1 MPNFRCPI
9 CNFKTFTEKDEKEHA
24 KTHQTPVPVQP
35 VTQPVP
41 VQPVTQ
47 PAIAEPAAK
56 KPTEPKV
63 KKTEEQKKPFIM
75 PDFVKRFLHKNVS
88 ITMIDGSTITGE
100 LTGFNNYELM
110 INEKILIEKH
120 AMMKMQEV
128 EANP

>member
-9 CNFKTFTEKDEKEHA
+9 CNFKTLTEKDEKDHD
-24 KTHQTPVPVQP
+24 KTHQT
-35 VTQPVP
+35 PVP

>member
-1 MPNFRCPI
+1 MPIFRCPT
-9 CNFKTFTEKDEKEHA
+9 CNFKSFTEKDEKEHA
-24 KTHQTPVPVQP
+24 KTHLKPAASP
-35 VTQPVP
+35 
-41 VQPVTQ
+41 

-56 KPTEPKV
+56 KPDEP
-63 KKTEEQKKPFIM
+63 KKPFIM

-120 AMMKMQEV
+120 AMIKVQEV
-128 EANP
+128 ETNP

>member
-1 MPNFRCPI
+1 MPNRYLKLKR
-9 CNFKTFTEKDEKEHA
+9 ND
-24 KTHQTPVPVQP
+24 
-35 VTQPVP
+35 
-41 VQPVTQ
+41 
-47 PAIAEPAAK
+47 IARLQFIFEGHEGLGTCTTIDKNKAV
-56 KPTEPKV
+56 V
-63 KKTEEQKKPFIM
+63 KLFIM

-120 AMMKMQEV
+120 AMMKVQEV

>member
-24 KTHQTPVPVQP
+24 KTHQT
-35 VTQPVP
+35 PVP